1 MYPHLL
7 ASQPADSRVGSTIID
22 VGEGDPMHFMRPAAA
37 WQLAR
42 FIGGIYVQ
50 RAQLAYWARVRG
62 DLFSRLAYPG
72 DDTDPYVI
80 YELLRAQGPMVPTR
94 LGNYSTTSYRLC
106 NEVLR
111 NRSFGVTPDDGSV
124 DVAHNEAIDLSLLQ
138 QNPPDHTRLRRLA
151 APAFSPRRMARY
163 APIVDRAID
172 RLLDQAEQSGE
183 FDLMTTFASPLPIT
197 VMTELLGLPE
207 DTERFRGLGSIVA
220 RALDGIWSLGQARK
234 VAAADAE
241 LRAIFDE
248 LLGRRADE
256 PGDDLVSALVAQQ
269 GERITAEELAPLV
282 RLLLIAGFE
291 TTVNAIGNGVR
302 WLLHDRNQWELL
314 VENPDRAAAVAEE
327 VLRFDPPVQQ
337 TARVANGDLE
347 VGGIGVRRNQWVITL
362 LAAGNRDP
370 EIYDRPD
377 RVDITRDLVP
387 DHLAFSGGIHY
398 CIGSPLA
405 RMELTQAFRALA
417 ERFPNLRQAGP
428 LVMRPGTTLRGP
440 SRFPVTVGTST
451 SRTNSSAP
459 TDAMA

>member
-1 MYPHLL
+1 MPK
-7 ASQPADSRVGSTIID
+7 
-22 VGEGDPMHFMRPAAA
+22 MRPAAA

-42 FIGGIYVQ
+42 FLGGIYLQ
-50 RAQLAYWARVRG
+50 RVQLAYWARVRG

-72 DDTDPYVI
+72 DHTDPYLI
-80 YELLRAQGPMVPTR
+80 YELLRAQGPMVATR

-124 DVAHNEAIDLSLLQ
+124 DLAHNNAIDLSLLQ

-151 APAFSPRRMARY
+151 APAFSPRWMTGY

-172 RLLDQAEQSGE
+172 RMLDRAEEAGE
-183 FDLMTTFASPLPIT
+183 FDLMTTFAAPLPIA
-197 VMTELLGLPE
+197 VMTELLGLP
-207 DTERFRGLGSIVA
+207 DDPDRFRALGSTIA
-220 RALDGIWSLGQARK
+220 RALDGIWSLGQARR

-241 LRAIFDE
+241 LRTLFDDV
-248 LLGRRADE
+248 LSRRADE

-302 WLLHDRNQWELL
+302 WLLHDREQWELL
-314 VENPDRAAAVAEE
+314 VENPDRASAVAEE

-337 TARVANGDLE
+337 TARVANADIE
-347 VGGIGVRRNQWVITL
+347 VGGVEVRRNQWVITL

-370 EIYDRPD
+370 EVYDRPEHF
-377 RVDITRDLVP
+377 DITREAAP

-417 ERFPNLRQAGP
+417 ERFPHLRPAGP
-428 LVMRPGTTLRGP
+428 VEMRPGTTLRGP
-440 SRFPVTVGTST
+440 SRLPVTVGTPNRRS
-451 SRTNSSAP
+451 SSSAP
-459 TDAMA
+459 SDAMA